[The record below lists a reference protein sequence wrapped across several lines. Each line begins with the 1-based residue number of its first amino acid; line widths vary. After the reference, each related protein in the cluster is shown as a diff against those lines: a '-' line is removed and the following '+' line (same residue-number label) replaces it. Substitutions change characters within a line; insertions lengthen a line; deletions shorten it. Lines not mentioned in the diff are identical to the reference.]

1 MIWTKRPGVTAAL
14 IVAVAFGAPGLFAY
28 FSDMPLS
35 DEAPM
40 ASVPEAAAVVE
51 MPPLPPLVSPDT
63 TDVPSA
69 EPAPDLSVPPE
80 HPSEYRRDSYYV
92 VISRRLNHLWLMRNG
107 GVVLDAVC
115 ATGKGDTLVWEAG
128 QKTWV
133 FQTPTGR
140 FHVRYKTDSPRWVP
154 PEWDYVERG
163 EEPPDWLGRARSA
176 SYDMLGDYCINIG
189 GDLNIHGTLYENL
202 LGRSIT
208 HGCIRVGARD
218 LAQIYSRIRTGSE
231 VFIY

>member
-1 MIWTKRPGVTAAL
+1 MILTKRPGVTAAL

-28 FSDMPLS
+28 LSDMPIS
-35 DEAPM
+35 DEAPL
-40 ASVPEAAAVVE
+40 ASVPDAAAIVE
-51 MPPLPPLVSPDT
+51 TPHQQARAVLDT
-63 TDVPSA
+63 TGVTVS
-69 EPAPDLSVPPE
+69 EPTRDLSVPPE
-80 HPSEYRRDSYYV
+80 EPSEYRRDSHYI
-92 VISRRLNHLWLMRNG
+92 VISRELNHLWLMRNG
-107 GVVLDAVC
+107 SVVLDAVC

-128 QKTWV
+128 GKTWV
-133 FQTPTGR
+133 FRTPTGR
-140 FHVRYKTDSPRWVP
+140 FTVRYKTDSPRWVP

-208 HGCIRVGARD
+208 HGCIRVGAQD
-218 LAQIYSRIRTGSE
+218 LAQIYRRVRTGTE